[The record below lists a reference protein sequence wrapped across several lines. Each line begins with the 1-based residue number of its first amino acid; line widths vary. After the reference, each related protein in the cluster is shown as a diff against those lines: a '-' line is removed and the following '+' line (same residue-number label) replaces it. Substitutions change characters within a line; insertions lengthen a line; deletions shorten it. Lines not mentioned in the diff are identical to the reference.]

1 MDKSKQDNEQ
11 EKPAPPSE
19 QPVPTG
25 KKGGV
30 PGDVTPLK
38 KKPLPPTRTPLPKQP
53 PKPVDRTKNKSGR
66 K

>member
-1 MDKSKQDNEQ
+1 MAE
-11 EKPAPPSE
+11 SE
-19 QPVPTG
+19 QDSKSEQSPDQPAPTG

-38 KKPLPPTRTPLPKQP
+38 KKPVPAARTPLPKQP
-53 PKPVDRTKNKSGR
+53 PRPVDRTKNKSGR